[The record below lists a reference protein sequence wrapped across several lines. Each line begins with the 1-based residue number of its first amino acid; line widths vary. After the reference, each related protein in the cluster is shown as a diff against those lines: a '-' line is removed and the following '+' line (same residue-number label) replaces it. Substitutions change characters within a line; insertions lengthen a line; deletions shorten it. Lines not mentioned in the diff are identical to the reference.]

1 MKFCGVMSLQES
13 QECDEELR
21 FLEANGFSALS
32 TAAIIDDSIWLQ
44 GSSRPKFRVWTFYQP
59 SHLVEEAGRE
69 GSYLPRTFIRFGSK
83 GIAEERFIAL
93 LVKALNLNFITGLY
107 LICLSFILGL
117 DYSYFGSYL
126 CFYFLSFYF

>member
-83 GIAEERFIAL
+83 GIAEERANSDL
-93 LVKALNLNFITGLY
+93 GSSV
-107 LICLSFILGL
+107 LSFLT
-117 DYSYFGSYL
+117 FYL
-126 CFYFLSFYF
+126 PRIIIPPS